1 MENARGIGTKLKGG
15 GERTYS
21 WLTGVLAFFLLA
33 FGAIHP
39 VRAQDINV
47 EGVVRSLSLY
57 FAIRTICPQFFPI
70 DPVVARNW
78 EQMYLDVGAKMV
90 GEEKLRALMNSEM
103 LRRNKEVRVTGPA
116 QWCNY
121 QRGNLERLG
130 VKDVFVE
137 SRTKQPKI
145 IVKSEGGTFVVPVEI
160 NGALTLD
167 FTIDSGAADVSIP
180 ADVFSTLVRTGTIK
194 ESDITGNQ
202 TYVLADG
209 SRSESVT
216 FLIRSLKIGSKV
228 VENVKGTIA
237 PAKGSLLLG
246 QSFLGRFRSW
256 SIDNKTNEI
265 LLNE

>member
-1 MENARGIGTKLKGG
+1 M
-15 GERTYS
+15 
-21 WLTGVLAFFLLA
+21 
-33 FGAIHP
+33 
-39 VRAQDINV
+39 
-47 EGVVRSLSLY
+47 
-57 FAIRTICPQFFPI
+57 
-70 DPVVARNW
+70 
-78 EQMYLDVGAKMV
+78 
-90 GEEKLRALMNSEM
+90 
-103 LRRNKEVRVTGPA
+103 
-116 QWCNY
+116 
-121 QRGNLERLG
+121 
-130 VKDVFVE
+130 
-137 SRTKQPKI
+137 
-145 IVKSEGGTFVVPVEI
+145 
-160 NGALTLD
+160 
-167 FTIDSGAADVSIP
+167 
-180 ADVFSTLVRTGTIK
+180 VRTGTIK